1 MIEGQVTFEVRAL
14 LTSQSF
20 HDLDTSPIVHY
31 WKAAGSRPDNPKFQE
46 KQPNFTLCFIDS
58 NSVQESS
65 STFIVFYH
73 HSKYPDSN
81 SIY

>member
-31 WKAAGSRPDNPKFQE
+31 WKAAGSRPDNSKFQE
-46 KQPNFTLCFIDS
+46 KQPNFTLCTAH
-58 NSVQESS
+58 SVYHD
-65 STFIVFYH
+65 TLLNIRLIV
-73 HSKYPDSN
+73 
-81 SIY
+81 IIQ